1 MEKEIELKLLLPNG
15 IDESELLFALGQFS
29 ANIETSEF
37 TLFNQY
43 FDTPEWLLS
52 SQSIGLRVRSSE
64 KGIEQTV
71 KTAGKSIG
79 GLHQRPEYNVSI
91 DSLSPSLELFDPS
104 IWPRDITLAELQEK
118 IIPIFNTDFKRKAFL
133 LRLSDGTDVELVLDK
148 GTVSTTDNSADICE
162 MELELKNG
170 DVAVLFD
177 IAEKMASLAPS
188 QLCNL
193 SKAGRGFTLARNAL
207 APEPKKVSSVDLSD
221 SDNCESGFI
230 KGLGYALSFWQQAEY
245 RYMQTKKV
253 TDLVDIYVGLRL
265 TRDCVRLYSKPLK
278 CKAMDELSIGLNL
291 RLNKWAWIEQLKSIR
306 ALRSKRGMYSKR
318 LSQHD
323 ALVSYLRGLQDGT
336 LNLSRPH
343 YLITHQDNSLLQLR
357 LSRLL
362 VTCPWRKISE
372 DYTKPLKEHGVAV
385 LQKKWQGVFASVNSD
400 VCSMEGYLKH
410 YKELLSALNTDLL
423 VGSCLDNHR
432 RQPFLDPWQDVLE
445 GIQELR
451 KLKVF
456 QTKLLDSDVEDKTEL
471 LQWSEVKKNSLL
483 SVIELSKEVATSV
496 ETYW

>member
-1 MEKEIELKLLLPNG
+1 MEKEIELKLLLPDG
-15 IDESELLFALGQFS
+15 IDESDLLSTLGQFS

-52 SQSIGLRVRSSE
+52 ANGIGLRVRSSD

-104 IWPRDITLAELQEK
+104 IWPRDISVAELQEK
-118 IIPIFNTDFKRKAFL
+118 IIQIFHTDFKRKAYL

-148 GTVSTTDNSADICE
+148 GSVSTADNSADICE
-162 MELELKNG
+162 IELELKSG

-177 IAEKMASLAPS
+177 IAEKMATLAPS

-207 APEPKKVSSVDLSD
+207 APEPQKISSVTLSD
-221 SDNCESGFI
+221 SDDCESGFI
-230 KGLGYALSFWQQAEY
+230 KGLGYALSFWQKAEY

-253 TDLVDIYVGLRL
+253 TDLIDIYVGLRL
-265 TRDCVRLYSKPLK
+265 TRDCVHIYSKALQ
-278 CKAMDELSIGLNL
+278 CKAIEDLSRALNL

-318 LSQHD
+318 LAQHD

-343 YLITHQDNSLLQLR
+343 YLITHQDNSLLQLG

-362 VTCPWRKISE
+362 VTCPWRQKS
-372 DYTKPLKEHGVAV
+372 DAHTKPLKEHAEAV
-385 LQKKWQGVFASVNSD
+385 LQQKWQSVLAGINAD
-400 VCSMEGYLKH
+400 VGSMEEYLQH
-410 YKELLSALNTDLL
+410 YEQLLSALNTDLL
-423 VGSCLDNHR
+423 LGSCLDNYR
-432 RQPFLDPWQDVLE
+432 RQPFLDPWSDVLE

-451 KLKVF
+451 KLNVF
-456 QTKLLDSDVEDKTEL
+456 QTKLLDSDVEDKSEL

-483 SVIELSKEVATSV
+483 TVIELSKGVAMSM